1 MPHTCLEDKTRVE
14 HLAQSPPKLASV
26 ISTITLLLALLPWK
40 HHPDGPP
47 LWRCGF
53 MFICQSAD
61 FFPPYKE
68 LEGSILGF
76 VGHTISVEVTV
87 PLETCK

>member
-1 MPHTCLEDKTRVE
+1 
-14 HLAQSPPKLASV
+14 
-26 ISTITLLLALLPWK
+26 
-40 HHPDGPP
+40 
-47 LWRCGF
+47 

-76 VGHTISVEVTV
+76 SGHTISVEVTV
-87 PLETCK
+87 P

>member
-1 MPHTCLEDKTRVE
+1 METPSRRPPSLEVWFYV
-14 HLAQSPPKLASV
+14 HLPVS
-26 ISTITLLLALLPWK
+26 
-40 HHPDGPP
+40 
-47 LWRCGF
+47 R
-53 MFICQSAD
+53 